1 MAKLPEKQTKRKR
14 RKSIKKILLEVYN
27 RKTMSE
33 VEIIDAKYNSMG
45 ELKRMLDKLGK
56 SISEL
61 EKLKDNML

>member
-1 MAKLPEKQTKRKR
+1 
-14 RKSIKKILLEVYN
+14 
-27 RKTMSE
+27 MSE